1 MEENI
6 STEGGFNRELCVN
19 YLYMAFLSF
28 LVLAW
33 VVMTLISDP
42 DSKANPFMHFIHD
55 GRTSKIYVMLI
66 CGTLIFRMI
75 TAAFFGNALW
85 VMYHAMKD

>member
-6 STEGGFNRELCVN
+6 LTKGGFNLKLCVH
-19 YLYMAFLSF
+19 YSYMVVLIV
-28 LVLAW
+28 LVIAW

-42 DSKANPFMHFIHD
+42 NSEANPFMHFLHD
-55 GRTSKIYVMLI
+55 GRTSKFYVMFI
-66 CGTLIFRMI
+66 CGTLVFRMI